1 MSVLS
6 YLSPKFIEYIDKHDI
21 KLQSYESENGRGFWS
36 ILHKTEETFIAK
48 ISYSKQNILHV
59 YWVWCTMDI
68 EKINKTIQH
77 ISHLVMLY
85 VLFIYFQPGMTVH
98 CKEFDSKLFSD
109 IKDNLGDTIGLFDC
123 SLCKNKANC
132 LLCECK
138 KDKIDIMNMITTM
151 YDTKEDLLCFDDRL
165 PEISSK
171 FRQLYRNFINEL
183 YFSYKFV
190 RNYMDRHRYKIHS
203 QDLLEPDGINGIITL
218 IKNKESKDKNKDN
231 KTIGIIEFNV
241 KNKLLVDISI
251 KVCKQIQHV
260 RIIILHLLCVYQR
273 HTIVLYLPKRY
284 KKLVSLCKEIGLSYC
299 LL

>member
-1 MSVLS
+1 
-6 YLSPKFIEYIDKHDI
+6 
-21 KLQSYESENGRGFWS
+21 
-36 ILHKTEETFIAK
+36 
-48 ISYSKQNILHV
+48 
-59 YWVWCTMDI
+59 
-68 EKINKTIQH
+68 
-77 ISHLVMLY
+77 
-85 VLFIYFQPGMTVH
+85 MTVH
-98 CKEFDSKLFSD
+98 CKEFDSKIFSD
-109 IKDNLGDTIGLFDC
+109 IKDNIGDTIGLFDC
-123 SLCKNKANC
+123 FLCKNKANC

-218 IKNKESKDKNKDN
+218 IKNKESKDKNKDKHKDN

-273 HTIVLYLPKRY
+273 DTIVLYLPKRY